1 MTLENEHLG
10 TKLREKLDS
19 ELQTKLG
26 LKLSHEMSAKFSL
39 CALVTCWI
47 LLFYKAEKTF
57 NNQIK
62 SFEKNY

>member
-10 TKLREKLDS
+10 SKLREKIDY
-19 ELQTKLG
+19 ELQSKLG
-26 LKLSHEMSAKFSL
+26 LKLSHEMSAKISW

-47 LLFYKAEKTF
+47 LLFYEAEKAF
-57 NNQIK
+57 NKQMN